1 MLKILLLG
9 HPRITYKDEDIELKR
24 RKAFA
29 LLAYLAVTRK
39 AHSRDSLTAI
49 FFPDQDEKQARSGLR
64 LLLTDLNKTV
74 LSDFLVIE
82 RNLVALREDENIFID
97 TARFLDL
104 LQSKST
110 VEQIHEA
117 IALYEDHFMKGFTI
131 AGSTEFDN
139 WQLITT
145 QSFQKKIIG
154 ALEQIVNHQLL
165 THDIQ
170 GAITSLERWLMIDP
184 YYEVA
189 QRQLMRV
196 YVYGG
201 QRAMALQQYA
211 QLKQLL
217 AQELDDSPHP
227 RTVELM
233 EMIQNNETIGL
244 FETEMPVYG
253 NLPPIPD
260 LVIGREDALKTMQ
273 SKLVALRDA
282 GTSAPKNQIVQ
293 GWPGIGKTTIT
304 AMLAHDPYVH
314 MLFPDGVLWTSL
326 GETPD
331 LFSELTVWA
340 NALDVDIS
348 GATSIEALTSRV
360 MAALKTQRMLI
371 VIDDVWD
378 VAHVQP
384 FRVAGSSCVTLMTT
398 RLNSVAQAL
407 AVRPQDIYKLPI
419 LSDAD
424 SMALLETLAPVAVQE
439 HPEEILELVRDL
451 EGLPLALQVA
461 GRLLRAEVSMGWGVA
476 KLLKELRNDA
486 RLLAET
492 APADR
497 LNSNDEVPLT
507 VEALLRKST
516 NLLDDESRERFALLG
531 VFAPKPAYFDEEAL
545 QAVWAVDDARASI
558 RLLVERG
565 LLEPAAEQRF
575 QIHALLVMH
584 AKSMFSN

>member
-9 HPRITYKDEDIELKR
+9 HPSITYHDDNVELKR

-64 LLLTDLNKTV
+64 LLLTDLNKTAI
-74 LSDFLVIE
+74 SDFLVIE

-110 VEQIHEA
+110 VEQLHEA

-145 QSFQKKIIG
+145 QAFQKKIIG
-154 ALEQIVNHQLL
+154 ALEQSVNHQLL
-165 THDIQ
+165 AHDIQ
-170 GAITSLERWLMIDP
+170 GAVASLERWLVIDP

-201 QRAMALQQYA
+201 QRAMALQQYV
-211 QLKQLL
+211 QLEQLL
-217 AQELDDSPHP
+217 VQELEDSPHP
-227 RTVELM
+227 RTIELM

-244 FETEMPVYG
+244 FETEMPIYG

-293 GWPGIGKTTIT
+293 GWPGIGKTTLT
-304 AMLAHDPYVH
+304 ALLAHDPYMH

-340 NALDVDIS
+340 NALEVDIAS
-348 GATSIEALTSRV
+348 ATSIEALTSRV

-371 VIDDVWD
+371 VVDDVWD
-378 VAHVQP
+378 VSHVQP
-384 FRVAGSSCVTLMTT
+384 FRVAGSSCVTVMTT

-419 LSDAD
+419 LSEAD
-424 SMALLETLAPVAVQE
+424 S
-439 HPEEILELVRDL
+439 
-451 EGLPLALQVA
+451 
-461 GRLLRAEVSMGWGVA
+461 
-476 KLLKELRNDA
+476 
-486 RLLAET
+486 
-492 APADR
+492 
-497 LNSNDEVPLT
+497 
-507 VEALLRKST
+507 EA
-516 NLLDDESRERFALLG
+516 
-531 VFAPKPAYFDEEAL
+531 
-545 QAVWAVDDARASI
+545 I
-558 RLLVERG
+558 
-565 LLEPAAEQRF
+565 
-575 QIHALLVMH
+575 
-584 AKSMFSN
+584 